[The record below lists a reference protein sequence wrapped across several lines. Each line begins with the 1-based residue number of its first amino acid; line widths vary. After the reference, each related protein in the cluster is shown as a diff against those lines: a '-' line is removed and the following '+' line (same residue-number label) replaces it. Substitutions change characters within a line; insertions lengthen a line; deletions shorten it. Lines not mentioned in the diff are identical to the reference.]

1 MIKRTAPVGKPE
13 LFAVLYAV
21 GSAALGAPHMG
32 IIMAKTIIEKDA
44 KTKG

>member
-1 MIKRTAPVGKPE
+1 MRTAPDGKPE

-21 GSAALGAPHMG
+21 GRTALGAPYMG